1 MSTHVRSSNTFTG
14 DVVVHEIK
22 GMDRGLTW
30 GHDETCSL
38 IRIWSDPS
46 IQEQLET
53 SRRNSWTYEQIAK
66 NLKGFGF
73 ERTGEQCRNKIKQLK
88 CCYNEVK
95 KENGQPGKG
104 RKHFAYFRDMD
115 LVLGNCPVTM
125 VTIPPVLFDPI
136 IKDEKEGS

>member
-1 MSTHVRSSNTFTG
+1 MSIHVRSSITFTG

-30 GHDETCSL
+30 GQDETHAL

-53 SRRNSWTYEQIAK
+53 SRRNSGTYEKIAK
-66 NLKGFGF
+66 NLKEFGF
-73 ERTGEQCRNKIKQLK
+73 ERTADQCRNKIKQLK
-88 CCYNEVK
+88 CCYNEAK

-115 LVLGNCPVTM
+115 LILGNCSVTM
-125 VTIPPVLFDPI
+125 VTVPPVLFDPI
-136 IKDEKEGS
+136 IKNEEEG